1 MVDTDETLARQLQ
14 QGNRAALTTLVERH
28 YDPLL
33 GYLYRMT
40 RGDRSLAQD
49 LVQETFLRALR
60 GIAGYSSPR
69 PFKPWLYAIATNLA
83 RNHYASADARHTENV
98 SEEADYEAEASGG
111 EDVLVEVAEAEAV
124 IAALDTLSDAHRE
137 VIVLYYYQSLPLQA
151 IAEALGIPIGTVKS
165 RLSNGVARLRKFVT
179 EMPE

>member
-1 MVDTDETLARQLQ
+1 MALTDEQLAQKLQ
-14 QGNRAALTTLVERH
+14 QGDRAALTTLVERH

-69 PFKPWLYAIATNLA
+69 PFKPWLYAIATHLA
-83 RNHYASADARHTENV
+83 RNHYASADRRRTENV
-98 SEEADYEAEASGG
+98 SEDADYAAEDTYG
-111 EDVLVEVAEAEAV
+111 EMVLVAEAEVEAV

-137 VIVLYYYQSLPLQA
+137 VIVLYYYQSMPLQA
-151 IAEALGIPIGTVKS
+151 IAEVLGIPIGTVKS